1 MSSDDNSGNHNS
13 NEHQRNIAPVAVNHK
28 GSRDYRAD
36 NRAYG
41 NHFCYCNKNNR
52 TTDSNEQ
59 LNRGQHKQTAKR
71 DRNAFPSAE
80 LIKNRQQ
87 MPEYRTQQPYAA
99 EYSAQIFGH
108 DIIRKQCRSNCRS
121 GVTHADACRTLR
133 TVARQTDKPPF
144 PAEGSQYIC

>member
-1 MSSDDNSGNHNS
+1 MFLLFSVRCFSHSIFFEPSLAALHNSPDIRKVSSDDNSGNHNS

-80 LIKNRQQ
+80 LIKTGSKCPSIAPNSP
-87 MPEYRTQQPYAA
+87 MQP
-99 EYSAQIFGH
+99 SIPLRF
-108 DIIRKQCRSNCRS
+108 S
-121 GVTHADACRTLR
+121 GMT
-133 TVARQTDKPPF
+133 
-144 PAEGSQYIC
+144 